1 VKPGDRR
8 AVTRAKTT
16 AATKIV
22 SVRLW
27 PSRQTVLDAIN
38 SFSDF
43 LGTGETY
50 PVKNGSY
57 VMRCISFIG
66 VLFVCPPSPHA
77 RNRRGTTDRTPTEC
91 IGLLHQLILNSG
103 IPRQGGPV
111 QNRPEPLY
119 FRPSRRY
126 GLVESLKRCTIR
138 AKSVLKRKFQ

>member
-66 VLFVCPPSPHA
+66 VLFVCPPSSTYLCGGRIA
-77 RNRRGTTDRTPTEC
+77 ICVPTA
-91 IGLLHQLILNSG
+91 ILISPKLPVR
-103 IPRQGGPV
+103 IPGMKV
-111 QNRPEPLY
+111 SIAAIAE
-119 FRPSRRY
+119 
-126 GLVESLKRCTIR
+126 
-138 AKSVLKRKFQ
+138 A